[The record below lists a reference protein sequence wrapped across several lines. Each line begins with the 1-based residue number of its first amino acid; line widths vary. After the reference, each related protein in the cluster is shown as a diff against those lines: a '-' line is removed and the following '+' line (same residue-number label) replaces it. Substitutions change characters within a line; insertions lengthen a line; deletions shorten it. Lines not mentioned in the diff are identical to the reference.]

1 MNQNEK
7 DFKTSLAGLIEVVKK
22 CMLGMIITGIIL
34 GGTVGI
40 ISKKLVN
47 PQYSAKSAL
56 YIVSASDSILK
67 IADLELGSSI
77 TSDYIYLITSRP
89 FITEMKNRLGLGSEY
104 THNRLKSMITVENPK
119 NTHTIE
125 ITVVSTDDKLA
136 ADMSNALAE
145 ISVTRIADIVESSH
159 PKIIE
164 NAAARGYQ
172 VSPNSTLNAIVSF
185 ILGAVIYFMFKYV
198 SIASDNTIK
207 KVDDVETQLG
217 LNVLG
222 IINTS
227 VGNKSVY
234 KYKRRSYSRKER
246 EYK

>member
-1 MNQNEK
+1 MNQNDK
-7 DFKTSLAGLIEVVKK
+7 DFKTSLAGLLNVVKK
-22 CMLGMIITGIIL
+22 SIVGMIITGLIL

-40 ISKKLVN
+40 VSKKFIA
-47 PQYSAKSAL
+47 PEYSAKSAL

-67 IADLELGSSI
+67 IADLELGTSI

-104 THNRLKSMITVENPK
+104 TYAKLKSMITVENPK

-125 ITVVSTDDKLA
+125 ITTVSTDDKLA

-145 ISVTRIADIVESSH
+145 ISVTRIADIMESSH

-172 VSPNSTLNAIVSF
+172 VSPNATLNAIVSF
-185 ILGAVIYFMFKYV
+185 ILGAIAFFTFKYV
-198 SIASDNTIK
+198 SIASDNTVK
-207 KVDDVETQLG
+207 SVEDVDTQLG

-222 IINTS
+222 VVNGPDS
-227 VGNKSVY
+227 AKAKRKRKKS
-234 KYKRRSYSRKER
+234 
-246 EYK
+246 

>member
-1 MNQNEK
+1 MNQNDR
-7 DFKTSLAGLIEVVKK
+7 DFKTSLAGFLNVVKK
-22 CMLGMIITGIIL
+22 SIAGMIITGLIL

-40 ISKKLVN
+40 ISKKFVS
-47 PQYSAKSAL
+47 PEYSAKSAL

-67 IADLELGSSI
+67 IADLELGTSI

-104 THNRLKSMITVENPK
+104 TYAKLKSMITVENPK

-125 ITVVSTDDKLA
+125 ITTVSTDDKLA

-145 ISVTRIADIVESSH
+145 ISVTRIADIMESSH

-172 VSPNSTLNAIVSF
+172 VSPNATLNAIVSF
-185 ILGAVIYFMFKYV
+185 ILGAIAFFTFKYV
-198 SIASDNTIK
+198 SIASDNTVK
-207 KVDDVETQLG
+207 SVEDVDAQLG

-222 IINTS
+222 VVNSADGVKTKRKRK
-227 VGNKSVY
+227 KS
-234 KYKRRSYSRKER
+234 
-246 EYK
+246 

>member
-1 MNQNEK
+1 MNQNDR
-7 DFKTSLAGLIEVVKK
+7 DFKTSLAGFLNVVKK
-22 CMLGMIITGIIL
+22 SIAGMIITGLIL

-40 ISKKLVN
+40 ISKKFVA
-47 PQYSAKSAL
+47 PEYSAKSAL

-67 IADLELGSSI
+67 IADLELGTSI

-104 THNRLKSMITVENPK
+104 TYAKLKSMITVENPK

-125 ITVVSTDDKLA
+125 ITTVSTDDKLA

-145 ISVTRIADIVESSH
+145 ISVTRIADIMESSH

-172 VSPNSTLNAIVSF
+172 VSPNATLNAIVSF
-185 ILGAVIYFMFKYV
+185 ILGAIAFFTFKYV
-198 SIASDNTIK
+198 SIASDNTVK
-207 KVDDVETQLG
+207 SVEDVDAQLG

-222 IINTS
+222 VVNSADGVKTKRKRK
-227 VGNKSVY
+227 KS
-234 KYKRRSYSRKER
+234 
-246 EYK
+246 

>member
-7 DFKTSLAGLIEVVKK
+7 DFKVSLAGLLDVVKK
-22 CMLGMIITGIIL
+22 SILGMIITGLIL

-40 ISKKLVN
+40 ISKKFVD
-47 PQYSAKSAL
+47 PKYSAKSAL
-56 YIVSASDSILK
+56 YVVSASDSILK

-104 THNRLKSMITVENPK
+104 TYARLKSMITVTNPK

-125 ITVVSTDDKLA
+125 ITTVSKDDKLA
-136 ADMSNALAE
+136 ADISNALAE
-145 ISVTRIADIVESSH
+145 ISVTRIADIMESSH

-172 VSPNSTLNAIVSF
+172 VSPNSTLNAIISF
-185 ILGAVIYFMFKYV
+185 ILGAILFFIAKYISV
-198 SIASDNTIK
+198 ASDNTVKSIED
-207 KVDDVETQLG
+207 VDMQLG
-217 LNVLG
+217 LNILG
-222 IINTS
+222 VVNEATD
-227 VGNKSVY
+227 
-234 KYKRRSYSRKER
+234 KRKPSRKKGDKGGKYE
-246 EYK
+246 